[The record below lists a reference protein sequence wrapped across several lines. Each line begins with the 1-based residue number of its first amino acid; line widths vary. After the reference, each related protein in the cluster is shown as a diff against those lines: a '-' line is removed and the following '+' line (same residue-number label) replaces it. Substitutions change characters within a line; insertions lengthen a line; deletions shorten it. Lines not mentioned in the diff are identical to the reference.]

1 MKMSRKL
8 KHDIISLKKD
18 DILIVEI
25 PSSPEEQWK
34 IQDLIQKFVNEY
46 KIDIPI
52 VLVPMGIKFKLM
64 GDMQLERMRDEINNI
79 LKIRKKR

>member
-18 DILIVEI
+18 DILIIEI

-46 KIDIPI
+46 KINIPI
-52 VLVPMGIKFKLM
+52 VLVPTGIKFKLM
-64 GDMQLERMRDEINNI
+64 DDMYLERMRDEINNI
-79 LKIRKKR
+79 LETRKER